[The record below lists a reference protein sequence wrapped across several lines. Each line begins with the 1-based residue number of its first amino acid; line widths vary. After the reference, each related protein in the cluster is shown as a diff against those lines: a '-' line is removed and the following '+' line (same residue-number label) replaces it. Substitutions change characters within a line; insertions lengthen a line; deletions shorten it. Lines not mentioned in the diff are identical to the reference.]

1 MNIKI
6 RKAEIADAEKIAKI
20 KIEGWQTAYRGIID
34 SEFLDNMDFNA
45 EIEKRKN
52 NLKEGVKIIVA
63 ELEGEVVGYC
73 IYRDFI
79 NEPENYPN
87 EDCELSALYV
97 KSMLKGKEIGTKLM
111 KYVIQELKKQGKTK
125 MILGCLKE
133 NYPSRG
139 FYEKMGGN
147 YLKTEIFKIGNAEY
161 EEVIYKF
168 DISKM

>member
-34 SEFLDNMDFNA
+34 SEFLDNMDINT
-45 EIEKRKN
+45 EIEKRKT

-79 NEPENYPN
+79 KNPENFPN

-97 KSMLKGKEIGTKLM
+97 K
-111 KYVIQELKKQGKTK
+111 V
-125 MILGCLKE
+125 C
-133 NYPSRG
+133 
-139 FYEKMGGN
+139 
-147 YLKTEIFKIGNAEY
+147 
-161 EEVIYKF
+161 
-168 DISKM
+168 